1 MAAAITDHQVQ
12 ERLGKSYA
20 LDRLWSETMGLTPGD
35 TKERPLREVIAVLEA
50 TGTPYALIGGM
61 AMQLHSAEPRTTLD
75 IDLAV
80 RSFAEVPHDALV
92 EAGFSHEGR
101 HAHSDNWRAPG
112 TGPRALRTPVQF
124 SAEDVG
130 IEQAIARA
138 QGVDA
143 GGFRL
148 RVAGP
153 IDLLVLKL
161 AAAEEPTR
169 RQTKRLQD
177 LTDIVLLS
185 ETFAEVAAALPDLQ
199 ERVNRLAAKL
209 LTVGRGRGG
218 PAR

>member
-61 AMQLHSAEPRTTLD
+61 AMQIHSAEPRTTLD

-80 RSFAEVPHDALV
+80 RSFAEVPCDSLA

-112 TGPRALRTPVQF
+112 TGPRSLRTPVQF
-124 SAEDVG
+124 SSEDVG

-138 QGVDA
+138 QTVDA

-177 LTDIVLLS
+177 LTDIVVLS
-185 ETFAEVAAALPDLQ
+185 DNFPEVAAALPDLQ
-199 ERVNRLAAKL
+199 ERVNRLAVKL

-218 PAR
+218 SER

>member
-1 MAAAITDHQVQ
+1 
-12 ERLGKSYA
+12 
-20 LDRLWSETMGLTPGD
+20 MGLTPGE

-75 IDLAV
+75 IDFAV
-80 RSFAEVPHDALV
+80 RFFAEVPHEAL
-92 EAGFSHEGR
+92 EAAGFSHEGR
-101 HAHSDNWRAPG
+101 HAHSDTWRAPG
-112 TGPRALRTPVQF
+112 AAPRAQRTPVQF

-138 QGVDA
+138 QRVDA
-143 GGFRL
+143 GSFWL

-153 IDLLVLKL
+153 ADLLVLKL

-169 RQTKRLQD
+169 RPTKRLQD
-177 LTDIVLLS
+177 LTDVVILS
-185 ETFAEVAAALPDLQ
+185 EAFPEVAATLPDLQ
-199 ERVNRLAAKL
+199 ERVNRLAAGL

-218 PAR
+218 PER